1 MDKSRMENNYKKKI
15 IIETTVKEKIK
26 LSIQFI
32 QLRRLFQLLN
42 V

>member
-1 MDKSRMENNYKKKI
+1 MDKSRMENNYKKKT
-15 IIETTVKEKIK
+15 IIETIVKEKIK